1 MAEKPT
7 CQYVSPEGKKC
18 SEIDM
23 GSGYCFWHDNKFDKS
38 GLELSQK
45 LERYAKRGGL
55 LQGLELKRA
64 NLEGLNL
71 VNFEHHHGYDLSY
84 SNFYRANLKGAHLF
98 NNTMKNASLM
108 KADLREASLHCC
120 NLENTNLLGVK
131 LENTRI
137 DNMELGEQLLQEQQA
152 LEARKNRATEEAE
165 DLFLQ
170 SEEIYRLLRKG
181 AENQG
186 LFEMVGRFTYKEL
199 RMRHAQYPR
208 YSKRHLISSFVDLL
222 CGYGE
227 KPENVIRFSLG
238 MIITC
243 AFCYFL
249 FGVSFQDQIMQL
261 NLTNSLSDNATA
273 LLNSFYFSVV
283 TFTTLGYGDI
293 TPVGISRLIAAIEA
307 FTGSFSLAL
316 FVVVFVKK
324 MTR

>member
-1 MAEKPT
+1 MSDKPS
-7 CQYVSPEGKKC
+7 CQYKSPDGHQC
-18 SEIDM
+18 QEIDM
-23 GSGYCFWHDNKFDKS
+23 GSGLCFWHDAKFDKS
-38 GLELSQK
+38 GLELTHK

-71 VNFEHHHGYDLSY
+71 VKFGDHSGYDLSY

-98 NNTMKNASLM
+98 NNTFREASLM
-108 KADLREASLHCC
+108 KADLREANLHCC
-120 NLENTNLLGVK
+120 HLEKANLLGLK
-131 LENTRI
+131 LDNTRI
-137 DNMELGEQLLQEQQA
+137 DNLYLGDKLLQEQQGFIA
-152 LEARKNRATEEAE
+152 LKEKRTEDAN

-181 AENQG
+181 AEQQG
-186 LFEMVGRFTYKEL
+186 LFEMAGKYTYQEL
-199 RMRHAQYPR
+199 RMRHQQYPKNSQR
-208 YSKRHLISSFVDLL
+208 RLVSSFINLL

-227 KPENVIRFSLG
+227 KPENVIRFSLT
-238 MIITC
+238 MIVVC
-243 AFCYFL
+243 AILYFL
-249 FGVSFQDQIMQL
+249 FGVTYDTQILQF
-261 NLTNSLSDNATA
+261 NPSNSIQENISA

-293 TPVGISRLIAAIEA
+293 TPVGVSRFIAAIEA

-316 FVVVFVKK
+316 FVVVFVKR

>member
-1 MAEKPT
+1 MADKPT
-7 CQYVSPEGKKC
+7 CQYVSPEGNSC

-71 VNFEHHHGYDLSY
+71 VKFDSHRGYDLSY

-98 NNTMKNASLM
+98 NSTIRNASLM

-120 NLENTNLLGVK
+120 HLENTNLLGMK
-131 LENTRI
+131 LDNTRI
-137 DNMELGEQLLQEQQA
+137 DNMELGEHLLQEQQA
-152 LEARKNRATEEAE
+152 VEARKNKANEEAE

-186 LFEMVGRFTYKEL
+186 LFEMAGRFTYKEL

-208 YSKRHLISSFVDLL
+208 FSKRHLISGFVDLL

-238 MIITC
+238 MIIMC
-243 AFCYFL
+243 ALCYFL
-249 FGVSFQDQIMQL
+249 FGVSYNDQILQL
-261 NLTNSLSDNATA
+261 NLANSLTDNVMA

-293 TPVGISRLIAAIEA
+293 TPIGISRLIAAIEA

-316 FVVVFVKK
+316 FVVVFVKQ